1 MLSVGIEMT
10 TLETRRPLA
19 QSLLIL
25 VKGLE
30 NFDQD
35 GILLEIY
42 YSEIR
47 ECNNSKL

>member
-10 TLETRRPLA
+10 TLERRSLA

-42 YSEIR
+42 YSEICD
-47 ECNNSKL
+47 CNNSKL